1 MLNYFD
7 LGIKAREREFK
18 TEKFDQGRNFFFFLK
33 KKKVNS
39 RILFYKL
46 MKFMVK
52 DKKLE
57 GGKKGGMWRISLI
70 KMN

>member
-18 TEKFDQGRNFFFFLK
+18 TEKFDQGRNFFFF

-39 RILFYKL
+39 RNFFYKL
-46 MKFMVK
+46 MKFILKV
-52 DKKLE
+52 KKLE